1 MHSNPVAV
9 GELSTFSRCRRYF
22 ILVAAIIGTACSAA
36 TAATFTTVLIA
47 ASVITFITAL
57 LVTATV
63 VVAANDV
70 SERLLRREE
79 LLALGQRFGP

>member
-63 VVAANDV
+63 VAANDV